1 MNSFQLFLPCA
12 AGVEPF
18 LAVEVA
24 QILNEVPE
32 AVGVVRGGV
41 RVEADWTEM
50 MQLNLQ
56 VRLAQR
62 VLIQLADQPYR
73 TEDDVYAAAFDVP
86 WGDWF
91 TPKQRFRVDVT
102 AQHCPL
108 KSLNF
113 AALRVKDGVVDR
125 LREVFGARPEAVAWM
140 SQFLEI
146 GDGEGW
152 NEGLKGALDRIAAR

>member
-12 AGVEPF
+12 AVIEPF

-62 VLIQLADQPYR
+62 VLIQLADQP
-73 TEDDVYAAAFDVP
+73 
-86 WGDWF
+86 
-91 TPKQRFRVDVT
+91 
-102 AQHCPL
+102 
-108 KSLNF
+108 
-113 AALRVKDGVVDR
+113 
-125 LREVFGARPEAVAWM
+125 
-140 SQFLEI
+140 
-146 GDGEGW
+146 
-152 NEGLKGALDRIAAR
+152 